1 MMAGWTSTTE
11 MKIKLEQAVESVVRK
26 IKAGDLP
33 PNSHNL
39 EADVRGTIVASEVKE
54 CHRCGED
61 LQTNRQNPDGLCDL
75 CADDDMN

>member
-1 MMAGWTSTTE
+1 MAAWTSITK
-11 MKIKLEQAVESVVRK
+11 MKIKIEQAVADLVRK
-26 IKAGDLP
+26 IHAGEIHG
-33 PNSHNL
+33 NSHNL
-39 EADVRGTIVASEVKE
+39 ESDVRGTIVASEVKD